1 MCATELEGIIIM
13 SGIRTKKKKK
23 KHFPKAHGVF
33 LAFVCDAVLVLTL
46 PVTGSSHPSVVSLPR

>member
-1 MCATELEGIIIM
+1 MTELEGIIIM
-13 SGIRTKKKKK
+13 SGIGDEKKK

-46 PVTGSSHPSVVSLPR
+46 PVTGSSHPSVVSLPL

>member
-1 MCATELEGIIIM
+1 MCVTELEGIIIM
-13 SGIRTKKKKK
+13 SGIGDEKKKK

-46 PVTGSSHPSVVSLPR
+46 PVTGSSHPSVVSLPL